1 MYFLS
6 LFGLKVETLKVK
18 NDKDEN
24 YNLNIGLSTLGNDE
38 QQDDI
43 KRFSNSSGY
52 DALWES
58 EKETVE
64 ELLFLLDKFGVGD
77 EFYHEM
83 TMAKYGELPRSYLV
97 QRLVRHTE
105 RSIF

>member
-1 MYFLS
+1 M
-6 LFGLKVETLKVK
+6 K

-43 KRFSNSSGY
+43 NRASNSSGFKFF
-52 DALWES
+52 ES
-58 EKETVE
+58 EKETVD

-77 EFYHEM
+77 EF
-83 TMAKYGELPRSYLV
+83 TVAKYGEGQTTKKHS
-97 QRLVRHTE
+97 
-105 RSIF
+105 

>member
-38 QQDDI
+38 QQEDI
-43 KRFSNSSGY
+43 NLSSNPSGY
-52 DALWES
+52 DALS
-58 EKETVE
+58 KSRKETVE

-77 EFYHEM
+77 EF
-83 TMAKYGELPRSYLV
+83 
-97 QRLVRHTE
+97 
-105 RSIF
+105 